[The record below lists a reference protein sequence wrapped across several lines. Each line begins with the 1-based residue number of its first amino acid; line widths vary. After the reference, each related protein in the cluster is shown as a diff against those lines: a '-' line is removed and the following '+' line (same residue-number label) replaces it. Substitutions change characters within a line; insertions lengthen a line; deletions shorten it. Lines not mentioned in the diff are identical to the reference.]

1 MLLER
6 ITWRVNFCARKFI
19 SLVAFEHEK
28 TPKEDRASA
37 SLARSSPSAARER
50 ASSHVVGRSSPSVR
64 TSGTV
69 SRVLDRMPHLPSL
82 ESLTEVSERGAGW
95 RARNRLRVVRL
106 IVLCYDDSEPSRHAI
121 AEAAKLF
128 PDAKAKVLH
137 VWRSIESTLAF
148 RYSAAGLTGALRD
161 AIDELESGGREAAEE
176 IAQRGAQLARDAGF
190 DAEPYALEARDRV
203 DEAVAEIV
211 ESWDAS
217 AVVV

>member
-1 MLLER
+1 
-6 ITWRVNFCARKFI
+6 
-19 SLVAFEHEK
+19 
-28 TPKEDRASA
+28 
-37 SLARSSPSAARER
+37 
-50 ASSHVVGRSSPSVR
+50 
-64 TSGTV
+64 
-69 SRVLDRMPHLPSL
+69 
-82 ESLTEVSERGAGW
+82 
-95 RARNRLRVVRL
+95 VRL
-106 IVLCYDDSEPSRHAI
+106 IVLCYDDSESSRHAI
-121 AEAAKLF
+121 AAAAKLF

-217 AVVV
+217 AVVVGSRGLGTFQSAALGGFSSGVVRRVHRPVVVVPSPRPQ